1 MSKAA
6 KISLRRVV
14 QELRDSDV
22 EPQSGEALDA
32 YLDRGC
38 KILIRRMV
46 DDLPAE
52 RREWVLEKLRAD
64 GVDITYLEKG
74 K

>member
-22 EPQSGEALDA
+22 EPRSGEALDA
-32 YLDRGC
+32 YLNRGC
-38 KILIRRMV
+38 RTLIKRLY
-46 DDLPAE
+46 DDLPAAD
-52 RREWVLEKLRAD
+52 RQWRLDKLRAD
-64 GVDITYLEKG
+64 GVDVNFLED
-74 K
+74 

>member
-22 EPQSGEALDA
+22 EPRSGEALDA

-38 KILIRRMV
+38 KTLIRRMF
-46 DDLPAE
+46 DDLEPA
-52 RREWVLEKLRAD
+52 RREWVLDKLRAD
-64 GVDITYLEKG
+64 GVDVRYLED
-74 K
+74 